1 MWNQAHPDMTVK
13 PGDHVMAVNG
23 HEGDAASMYQA
34 CRDDNTLEMKIG
46 QVPESRRRGK
56 EESKAEVKLEVKEE
70 IKEEW
75 DDKKQC
81 KVAVKNEVK
90 EEVKDEIKEE
100 WEGTECKME
109 VKDEVE
115 EERFKREFTIVLE
128 KQDNVSLGFTVDI
141 GNSVSMVVLTVVD
154 GLLAMWNQAHP
165 DMEVKPG
172 DHVMR
177 VNGHE
182 GDAASMYQACR
193 DDNTLEMEIGQVP
206 ESRRR
211 GKEESKAE
219 VKLEVKEEIKE
230 EWDDKKQCK

>member
-1 MWNQAHPDMTVK
+1 M
-13 PGDHVMAVNG
+13 
-23 HEGDAASMYQA
+23 
-34 CRDDNTLEMKIG
+34 
-46 QVPESRRRGK
+46 
-56 EESKAEVKLEVKEE
+56 KLEVKEE

-90 EEVKDEIKEE
+90 EEVKYEIKEE

-128 KQDNVSLGFTVDI
+128 KQDNVSLGFNVDI

-165 DMEVKPG
+165 DMKVLPG
-172 DHVMR
+172 DHVMA
-177 VNGHE
+177 VNGLE

-193 DDNTLEMEIGQVP
+193 DDDILEMEIGQVP

-211 GKEESKAE
+211 GKDPEQIPPSIQ
-219 VKLEVKEEIKE
+219 L
-230 EWDDKKQCK
+230 WGTPL

>member
-1 MWNQAHPDMTVK
+1 M
-13 PGDHVMAVNG
+13 
-23 HEGDAASMYQA
+23 
-34 CRDDNTLEMKIG
+34 
-46 QVPESRRRGK
+46 
-56 EESKAEVKLEVKEE
+56 KLEVKEE

-128 KQDNVSLGFTVDI
+128 KQDNVSLGFNVDI

-154 GLLAMWNQAHP
+154 GGLLAMWNQAHP
-165 DMEVKPG
+165 DMKVKPG
-172 DHVMR
+172 DHVMA
-177 VNGHE
+177 VNGQE
-182 GDAASMYQACR
+182 GDAASLYQACR
-193 DDNTLEMEIGQVP
+193 DDDILEMEIGQVP

-211 GKEESKAE
+211 GKDPEQIPPSIQLWATP
-219 VKLEVKEEIKE
+219 L
-230 EWDDKKQCK
+230 